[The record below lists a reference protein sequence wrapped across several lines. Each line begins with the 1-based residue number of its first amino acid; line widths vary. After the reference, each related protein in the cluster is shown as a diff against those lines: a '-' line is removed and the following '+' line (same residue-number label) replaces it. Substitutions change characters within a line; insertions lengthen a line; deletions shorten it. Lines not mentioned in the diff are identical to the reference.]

1 MNSTIREDIVIEAVK
16 DYKYL
21 LNRGYPRTLALN
33 TVTTRYMLNKRERL
47 LLYRTIH
54 TDKQVQR
61 IINKL
66 INVESI
72 DKFPLIIDGYNVI
85 LTIKAALMCDYV
97 YESDDTF
104 VRDLLSVHGAVKY
117 DTYFNESLNLL
128 IRTIKELNVPY
139 VLIVLDKQVSKSGE
153 LARNIRSLLEKYGVN
168 GNAET
173 MRKNDVFIISKAKEY
188 VVCSSDVVILLKAEK
203 VFDLAGFIIRKYM
216 PNKVIRLKIP

>member
-1 MNSTIREDIVIEAVK
+1 MSLIIRENVVIEAIK

-47 LLYRTIH
+47 LLYRIVH
-54 TDKQVQR
+54 TDEQVQK
-61 IINKL
+61 IISKL

-72 DKFPLIIDGYNVI
+72 DEFPLIIDGYNVI

-153 LARNIRSLLEKYGVN
+153 LARSIRSLLEKYGVN

-173 MRKNDVFIISKAKEY
+173 MRKNDVFIISKAKDY

-203 VFDLAGFIIRKYM
+203 AFDLAGYIIKKYM

>member
-1 MNSTIREDIVIEAVK
+1 LNSTIREDIVIEAVK

>member
-1 MNSTIREDIVIEAVK
+1 LNSTIREDIVIEAVK

-72 DKFPLIIDGYNVI
+72 DKFPLIVDGYNVI
-85 LTIKAALMCDYV
+85 LTIKAAVMCDHV

-128 IRTIKELNVPY
+128 IRTIKELNAPY